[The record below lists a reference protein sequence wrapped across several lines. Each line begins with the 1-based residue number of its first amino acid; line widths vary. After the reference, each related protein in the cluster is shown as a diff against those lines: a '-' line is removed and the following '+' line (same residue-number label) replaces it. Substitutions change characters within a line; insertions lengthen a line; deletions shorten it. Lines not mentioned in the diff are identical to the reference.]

1 MIKIRYSDLPA
12 GLHASAETEGRRTI
26 IYLVP
31 GLSAADRKNAIDR
44 LRASARVG
52 HGPKLAAIPL
62 ALALITDRIRQN
74 LRNGAAA
81 ARMHPTGVAIPLI
94 ALVCG
99 AVLYGLFVTGSIRIG
114 PPSIAESAPNP
125 VPPAA
130 TAPARAG
137 QTMPDVT
144 VGGRDNTP
152 VYSSDLTGVQRTGAS
167 EAGSTGPAGRT
178 PGSGSSPTSTGTPT
192 PTRGGHPTPPGTPPS
207 SVVPPISPTPTP
219 TPTPTRTR
227 PGGGGGGGSGLCLDL
242 GIIGI
247 CI

>member
-1 MIKIRYSDLPA
+1 VIKIRYSDLPA
-12 GLHASAETEGRRTI
+12 GLHASTETEGRHTI

-44 LRASARVG
+44 LRASSRVG

-94 ALVCG
+94 AFVCG
-99 AVLYGLFVTGSIRIG
+99 AVLYALFVTGSIRIG

-125 VPPAA
+125 IPPGA
-130 TAPARAG
+130 TAPAKVG
-137 QTMPDVT
+137 ETMPDVT
-144 VGGRDNTP
+144 VGGRGNTP

-167 EAGSTGPAGRT
+167 AGSTGPAGRT

-192 PTRGGHPTPPGTPPS
+192 PTSSGHPTPPGTPTSP
-207 SVVPPISPTPTP
+207 VVPPNSSSPTPTP
-219 TPTPTRTR
+219 THTR
-227 PGGGGGGGSGLCLDL
+227 PGGGGGGGGLCIDL
-242 GIIGI
+242 GILGI